1 MVVGFHKMKGSHF
14 IKCEYVITILALA
27 AVFLGVDLAHGQT
40 SQSQN
45 ESVMLLL
52 GSANLE
58 VIQHRVEV
66 AADLYHSDVS
76 FARIVVS
83 GGCGAH
89 KSSICEASSMYS
101 LLVLQRKLL
110 YIIFEEE

>member
-52 GSANLE
+52 GSANPE
-58 VIQHRVEV
+58 VTRHRVEV
-66 AADLYHSDVS
+66 AADLYYSEVS
-76 FARIVVS
+76 LDRIVVS
-83 GGCGAH
+83 GGCG
-89 KSSICEASSMYS
+89 SFTFSIYETSIMY
-101 LLVLQRKLL
+101 
-110 YIIFEEE
+110 